1 VVPDND
7 GNDPTAAEYL
17 RIPLALLFAKDP
29 AGSESASVRALP
41 YPIEHMFQSSSN
53 RVRAWLDRA
62 ESLLSLVDDV
72 LGDPP
77 AAAPP
82 HPHRRELRWNR
93 PRRAGAVPHPAAH
106 CLCPVRAS
114 PAAARD
120 GATR

>member
-1 VVPDND
+1 MVPDND
-7 GNDPTAAEYL
+7 GNERTAAEHL
-17 RIPLALLFAKDP
+17 RIPLALSFAKEP

-62 ESLLSLVDDV
+62 ESLLGLVDDV

-82 HPHRRELRWNR
+82 HPHRRELQWNR
-93 PRRAGAVPHPAAH
+93 KRRGGAVPHPPAY
-106 CLCPVRAS
+106 CLSPIRAS
-114 PAAARD
+114 RTGSRAGAAR
-120 GATR
+120 